1 MIMADLKEE
10 LERSYLAD
18 TMKERDRYRD
28 ALIEIRDVAR
38 ISEGVEWYVMIA
50 EKALGE
56 TN

>member
-10 LERSYLAD
+10 LSLLAA

>member
-1 MIMADLKEE
+1 MTDLKEE
-10 LERSYLAD
+10 LSYLAY

-38 ISEGVEWYVMIA
+38 ISEGVEWYAMIA
-50 EKALGE
+50 EKALDE

>member
-18 TMKERDRYRD
+18 
-28 ALIEIRDVAR
+28 IEIRDVAR